1 MEAIAVGAVVHRPD
15 EILYANAGFAALVGD
30 AGFSAPAPK
39 GLASL
44 TDIDQRA
51 HTHGHYRRLLAGDAA
66 PSRHRLQLTLAG
78 GRRIAIECVDQLVD
92 WDGATAIQTLALD
105 IDGHTNDDGA
115 APSSEHRFRTLIE
128 DSVQAIAVRVGRR
141 IVFANQAYA
150 QLFGYADPG
159 EVYALESVEA
169 LFADVESARERL
181 AAIKSRRPAER
192 QYEFQALRKDGT
204 TLWLQNSVQQVTW
217 DGQPASL
224 AIVTDVSER
233 KQAETALSRR

>member
-1 MEAIAVGAVVHRPD
+1 MTSRDFMEAIAVGAVVHRPD
-15 EILYANAGFAALVGD
+15 EILYANAEFAALVGD
-30 AGFSAPAPK
+30 AGFEAAAPR
-39 GLASL
+39 GLAGL
-44 TDIDQRA
+44 TDIDHRA
-51 HTHGHYRRLLAGDAA
+51 RTHGHYQRLLAGDVA

-78 GRRIAIECVDQLVD
+78 GRHIAVECVDQLVE

-105 IDGHTNDDGA
+105 IEGCANEHDA

-128 DSVQAIAVRVGRR
+128 DSVQAIAVRLGRK

-169 LFADVESARERL
+169 LFADIEGARERL
-181 AAIKSRRPAER
+181 AASRSCRPAER

-204 TLWLQNSVQQVTW
+204 T
-217 DGQPASL
+217 
-224 AIVTDVSER
+224 
-233 KQAETALSRR
+233 